1 MVELFDKLLV
11 LSGDGN
17 MSYFGP
23 VDRSLLR
30 EIFLGTDDSSSSPNG
45 GDKGSIAD
53 LVLEASLDKTGEAED
68 VIKRRYAASS
78 TYQSFATSISQ
89 LRSQAPKEMNVLDLF
104 PEDKYPNSFAY
115 RFKFISKRRIKL
127 IQRNAVTWM
136 RMFIAILFALVI
148 GSLFANSPNNLGG
161 ALAKVRMTPCYIS
174 FRSREQYLRSKLTCA
189 FLLYCHERMDIFSSI
204 ASLCSCCRL
213 P

>member
-1 MVELFDKLLV
+1 MVEMFDKLLV
-11 LSGDGN
+11 LTCDGN

-30 EIFLGTDDSSSSPNG
+30 EIFLGPDSSPD

-68 VIKRRYAASS
+68 IIKKRYAASI
-78 TYQSFATSISQ
+78 THQSYTTTIAQ
-89 LRSQAPKEMNVLDLF
+89 LRTQAPNDMDVLDLL
-104 PEDKYPNSFAY
+104 PKDEYPNSFSY
-115 RFKFISKRRIKL
+115 RFRLISKRRIKL

-136 RMFIAILFALVI
+136 RMLIAILFSIVI

-161 ALAKVRMTPCYIS
+161 ALAKVRVCTICLVSPM
-174 FRSREQYLRSKLTCA
+174 K
-189 FLLYCHERMDIFSSI
+189 
-204 ASLCSCCRL
+204 
-213 P
+213 

>member
-1 MVELFDKLLV
+1 MVEMFDKLLV
-11 LSGDGN
+11 LTGDGN

-30 EIFLGTDDSSSSPNG
+30 QIFLGYDSSSHD

-68 VIKRRYAASS
+68 IIKKRYAASI
-78 TYQSFATSISQ
+78 THQSCTAAIAQ
-89 LRSQAPKEMNVLDLF
+89 LRTQAPKDLDVLDLL
-104 PEDKYPNSFAY
+104 PKDEYPNSFSC
-115 RFKFISKRRIKL
+115 RFRLISKRRIKL

-136 RMFIAILFALVI
+136 RMFIAILFSIVI

-161 ALAKVRMTPCYIS
+161 ALAKVR
-174 FRSREQYLRSKLTCA
+174 RSAICLVLSAMKL
-189 FLLYCHERMDIFSSI
+189 FS
-204 ASLCSCCRL
+204 
-213 P
+213 